1 MFLSPMDVSMFET
14 ILKHQAALIE
24 KQDDSISL
32 LKQCIDDQQKMIANC
47 ELMIEHLE
55 DEISDLREEVRE
67 LKSNS

>member
-1 MFLSPMDVSMFET
+1 MFET